1 MKTNFVLESFDE
13 FIKFVSEAKVYEAE
27 TGYIGSLVDS
37 LTGGMK
43 LEGGSKSQKNV
54 SDLVSASLN
63 QYYTDGV
70 VNGKEMAESIKSKI
84 AEAFNVLN
92 SKDKNKIRTKRGLV
106 TDYMLPGYFKYLEDG
121 TVKAEGHPNNDP
133 ENSKVE
139 SEMERLPLAEL
150 LARVNKHN
158 LLAFCTNV
166 KQASKSEENKKGRNF
181 VNAGTESD
189 ANGFKKRSDGDERN
203 RFIQIDADSLKGDTI
218 QFDEYKA
225 KEWLAD
231 PSGPLGVTT
240 HGYQFPIYTVFDIQ
254 PGKGNVVDSSI
265 YDEVI
270 QPAGSS
276 VEVTEKEYNS
286 SGINFFEENAVVI
299 SEAGKKAVNAILSQY
314 NSISKITVNGGA
326 SSKPTSRA
334 GGNEKLA
341 KDRQVAGIAILNE
354 LKKSG
359 VAQLKSAAVTAGT
372 AAVQSAAP
380 TESDPKNQQVSFI
393 ISGKIKATQIIE
405 KGPETIEK
413 IENMK
418 ADACRFRKYT
428 FNVALT
434 AGPSYKNL
442 S

>member
-43 LEGGSKSQKNV
+43 LEGGSKKRV
-54 SDLVSASLN
+54 SDLISADLN

-84 AEAFNVLN
+84 EETFNVLN
-92 SKDKNKIRTKRGLV
+92 NVNGKIETKKGLV

-133 ENSKVE
+133 EDSRVGL
-139 SEMERLPLAEL
+139 EMERLPLGEL

-158 LLAFCTNV
+158 LLAFYTNV
-166 KQASKSEENKKGRNF
+166 KQAREAEKNKKGDNF
-181 VNAGTESD
+181 VNAGTESSV
-189 ANGFKKRSDGDERN
+189 NEFKKRSGGDGSN
-203 RFIQIDADSLKGDTI
+203 RFIQINAGSLKGDTI
-218 QFDEYKA
+218 QFNEYVA
-225 KEWLAD
+225 TEWSAD
-231 PSGPLGVTT
+231 PSSILGVTT

-254 PGKGNVVDSSI
+254 PGKGNAVDSSI

-418 ADACRFRKYT
+418 ADQCRFKKYT
-428 FNVALT
+428 FNVALS
-434 AGPSYKNL
+434 AGPSTSNL

>member
-1 MKTNFVLESFDE
+1 MENRPVFESFDE
-13 FIKFVSEAKVYEAE
+13 FIKFVYEAKVYETE
-27 TGYIGSLVDS
+27 TGYIGSLVDI

-43 LEGGSKSQKNV
+43 LDGESKKRV
-54 SDLVSASLN
+54 SDLVSTSLN
-63 QYYTDGV
+63 KYYTDGV

-84 AEAFNVLN
+84 EQAFNDLN
-92 SKDKNKIRTKRGLV
+92 NDKISTKKGLV
-106 TDYMLPGYFKYLEDG
+106 TAVTLPGYFKYLEAG
-121 TVKAEGHPNNDP
+121 TVKAEGHSDNEP
-133 ENSKVE
+133 ENSRVG

-158 LLAFCTNV
+158 LLAFYTNV
-166 KQASKSEENKKGRNF
+166 KQAGEATNKKGENF
-181 VNAGTESD
+181 VNAGTESN
-189 ANGFKKRSDGDERN
+189 AKGFKKRADGDDSN
-203 RFIQIDADSLKGDTI
+203 RFIQIDEASLKGDTV
-218 QFDEYKA
+218 QFKEYV
-225 KEWLAD
+225 
-231 PSGPLGVTT
+231 VTISST
-240 HGYQFPIYTVFDIQ
+240 FEEYAEYGYQFPIYVATDIQ

-314 NSISKITVNGGA
+314 NSISKIAVNGGA

-393 ISGKIKATQIIE
+393 ISGKIKSTQIVE
-405 KGPETIEK
+405 KGPETIEQVEK
-413 IENMK
+413 MK
-418 ADACRFRKYT
+418 ADAFRFRKYT

-434 AGPSYKNL
+434 AEPNYKNL